1 MKLTNFLFNSL
12 KEIPKDAEIASHK
25 LMLRGCFIRQNAAG
39 IYSYLPLGLMVIEN
53 IRKIIKEEMDR
64 IGGQELLL
72 PVLTPKEIW
81 EESGR
86 WTDFGD
92 EMFRVKDRK
101 GRDFAMCPTHEEIIT
116 DLARR
121 EIKSYRDLPQIWYQI
136 QTKFRDEPRPRSGL
150 LRVRQFE
157 MKDSYSLDKD
167 YEGLNVSYEKHREA
181 YTRIFKR
188 CGLNFVVVEAA
199 SGLMGGKKSQEFMAF
214 SDAGESNVVICENCN
229 TASNTEVARPLIE
242 NPADVDGD
250 LKEVFT
256 PVEGSI
262 ESISEF
268 LKIDKN
274 RLFKSILLIAN
285 SQPVFVILP
294 GDRDIDEDKLI
305 LIFGELFRYATDE
318 EIEKYCNAPKGYV
331 SPVNLEI
338 PVYADIS
345 LKGRK
350 GLVSGANKKD
360 YHFININIERDI
372 KNIKFVDIIKLKEN
386 DRCEKCGGKLKIKK
400 TIEIG
405 HIFQLGTKYSESMKA
420 EYLTQNGERKPIVMG
435 SYGIGLGRIAST
447 IIEQNNDE
455 NGIIWPISVAPFKVI
470 IIPLNV
476 REKIVMD
483 EAQNLYSR
491 FSIYDALLDD
501 RDLSPGNKFKDAD
514 LIGIP
519 FKIIYGNKFLNE
531 GKVEIARRRDNQR
544 IMVDKEQ
551 VFDKINQLIKEE
563 MDKYNV

>member
-1 MKLTNFLFNSL
+1 MKLTRFLFNSL

-86 WTDFGD
+86 WKDFGD

-101 GRDFAMCPTHEEIIT
+101 GRDFAMCPTHEEIVT

-167 YEGLNVSYEKHREA
+167 FEGLNISFEKHREA
-181 YTRIFKR
+181 YSRIFTR
-188 CGLNFVVVEAA
+188 CGLDFVIVEAA
-199 SGLMGGKKSQEFMAF
+199 SGLMGGRKSQEFMAF
-214 SDAGESNVVICENCN
+214 SDAGESNIVICESCN
-229 TASNTEVARPLIE
+229 TAMNTEVARPFIE
-242 NPADVDGD
+242 KNDDVDGQ
-250 LKEVFT
+250 LGEVHT
-256 PVEGSI
+256 PVEGSV
-262 ESISEF
+262 ESVSDF
-268 LKIDKN
+268 LKINKN
-274 RLFKSILLIAN
+274 RLLKSILLIVK
-285 SQPVFVILP
+285 SSPVFVILP

-318 EIEKYCNAPKGYV
+318 EIEKYCNAPKGYI
-331 SPVNLEI
+331 SPVNLDI
-338 PVYADIS
+338 PVYADLS

-350 GLVSGANKKD
+350 GLISGANRKD
-360 YHFININIERDI
+360 FHFTNINIDRDL
-372 KNIKFVDIIKLKEN
+372 KNVKYIDVIKLKEN
-386 DRCEKCGGKLKIKK
+386 DRCEKCKGKLHIKK

-435 SYGIGLGRIAST
+435 SYGIGLGRVAST
-447 IIEQNNDE
+447 IVEQNNDE
-455 NGIIWPISVAPFKVI
+455 NGIIWPISVAPFKLI

-476 REKIVMD
+476 KEKKIMD
-483 EAQNLYSR
+483 EVFNLYNK

-501 RDLSPGNKFKDAD
+501 RDLTPGNKFKDAD

-544 IMVDKEQ
+544 FFIDKEN
-551 VFDKINQLIKEE
+551 VFDKINQLIIEE
-563 MDKYNV
+563 MERYNV

>member
-12 KEIPKDAEIASHK
+12 KEIPKDAEIVSHK

-53 IRKIIKEEMDR
+53 IRRIIKEEMDR

-86 WTDFGD
+86 WKDFGD

-101 GRDFAMCPTHEEIIT
+101 GRDFAMSPTHEEIIT

-167 YEGLNVSYEKHREA
+167 FEGLSISYEKHREA

-188 CGLNFVVVEAA
+188 CGLNFAVVEAA
-199 SGLMGGKKSQEFMAF
+199 SGLMGGRKSQEFMAF
-214 SDAGESNVVICENCN
+214 SDVGESNVVICENCN
-229 TASNTEVARPLIE
+229 NAMNTEVARPFIE
-242 NPADVDGD
+242 RAEDVDGN
-250 LKEVFT
+250 LSEVHT

-262 ESISEF
+262 ESISDF
-268 LKIDKN
+268 LKIDKSK
-274 RLFKSILLIAN
+274 LFKSILLIAN

-294 GDRDIDEDKLI
+294 GDRDIDEDKLV

-318 EIEKYCNAPKGYV
+318 EIEKYCKAPKGYI
-331 SPVNLEI
+331 SPVNLDI
-338 PVYADIS
+338 PVYADLS
-345 LKGRK
+345 LKSRK

-360 YHFININIERDI
+360 YHFININIDRDI
-372 KNIKFVDIIKLKEN
+372 KNVKYVDVIKLKEN
-386 DRCEKCGGKLKIKK
+386 DRCEKCKGKLHIKK

-435 SYGIGLGRIAST
+435 SYGIGLGRVAST
-447 IIEQNNDE
+447 IVEQNNDE
-455 NGIIWPISVAPFKVI
+455 NGIIWPISVAPFKLI

-476 REKIVMD
+476 KEKKIMD
-483 EAQNLYSR
+483 EAINLYNR

-501 RDLSPGNKFKDAD
+501 RDLTPGNKFKDAD

-519 FKIIYGNKFLNE
+519 FKIIFGNKFLNE

-544 IMVDKEQ
+544 FIVDKEN

-563 MDKYNV
+563 MERYNV

>member
-188 CGLNFVVVEAA
+188 CGLDFVVVEAA

-214 SDAGESNVVICENCN
+214 SDAGESNVVICENCK

-242 NPADVDGD
+242 NPVDVDGE

-294 GDRDIDEDKLI
+294 GDRDIDEDKLV

-360 YHFININIERDI
+360 YHFINISIERDI

-386 DRCEKCGGKLKIKK
+386 DRCEKCGGKLEIKK

-476 REKIVMD
+476 KEKVIMD
-483 EAQNLYSR
+483 EAQNLYNR

-531 GKVEIARRRDNQR
+531 GKVEIARRRDNKR

-563 MDKYNV
+563 MEKYNV

>member
-1 MKLTNFLFNSL
+1 MKLTRFLFNSL

-86 WTDFGD
+86 WKDFGD

-101 GRDFAMCPTHEEIIT
+101 GRDFAMCPTHEEIVT

-167 YEGLNVSYEKHREA
+167 FEGLNISFEKHREA
-181 YTRIFKR
+181 YSRIFTR
-188 CGLNFVVVEAA
+188 CGLDFVIVEAA
-199 SGLMGGKKSQEFMAF
+199 SGLMGGRKSQEFMAF
-214 SDAGESNVVICENCN
+214 SDAGESNIVICESCN
-229 TASNTEVARPLIE
+229 PAMNTEVARPFIE
-242 NPADVDGD
+242 KNDDVDGQ
-250 LKEVFT
+250 LGEVHT
-256 PVEGSI
+256 PVEGSV
-262 ESISEF
+262 ESVSDF
-268 LKIDKN
+268 LKINKN
-274 RLFKSILLIAN
+274 RLLKSILLIVK
-285 SQPVFVILP
+285 SSPVFVILP

-318 EIEKYCNAPKGYV
+318 EIEKYCNAPKGYI
-331 SPVNLEI
+331 SPVNLDI
-338 PVYADIS
+338 PVYADLS

-350 GLVSGANKKD
+350 GLISGANRKD
-360 YHFININIERDI
+360 FHFTNINIDRDL
-372 KNIKFVDIIKLKEN
+372 KNVKYIDVIKLKEN
-386 DRCEKCGGKLKIKK
+386 DRCEKCKGKLHIKK

-435 SYGIGLGRIAST
+435 SYGIGLGRVAST
-447 IIEQNNDE
+447 IVEQNNDE
-455 NGIIWPISVAPFKVI
+455 NGIIWPISVAPFKLI

-476 REKIVMD
+476 KEKKIMD
-483 EAQNLYSR
+483 EVFNLYNK

-501 RDLSPGNKFKDAD
+501 RDLTPGNKFKDAD

-544 IMVDKEQ
+544 FFVDKEN
-551 VFDKINQLIKEE
+551 VFDKINQLIIEE
-563 MDKYNV
+563 MERYNV